1 MKKPITR
8 AALAALVSLA
18 ASAAAAQTPPIVT
31 VDRLVDHTSTVP
43 AIAGQKI
50 DLFVR
55 EKIAADLLEQSPGKP
70 FERKVVLMV
79 HGGFSPATLAF
90 DVPYRDYSWMERL
103 AREGFDVF
111 AMDMTGYGRSGRPT
125 MDEPCNLIAAHQKA
139 LVRNDAGRALPAEI
153 SATNSSTATAR
164 PPTSTRSSTLS
175 AGCAASTRC
184 R

>member
-1 MKKPITR
+1 MLTCLTANP
-8 AALAALVSLA
+8 ALA
-18 ASAAAAQTPPIVT
+18 QTAPLVT
-31 VDRLVDHTSTVP
+31 VDRLVEHTSTVP

-90 DVPYRDYSWMERL
+90 DVPYRDYSSMERL

-111 AMDMTGYGRSGRPT
+111 AMDMTGYGRSGRPM

-139 LVRNDAGRALPAEI
+139 LQGTTLAAPCPPKYPFELA
-153 SATNSSTATAR
+153 NSEAR
-164 PPTSTRSSTLS
+164 PPTSTRWSTSSEN
-175 AGCAASTRC
+175 CAASTRS